1 MIIWKTKEVLVK
13 DIKPTPNNYKIKTE
27 LGRSRLTNSLNKFG
41 LASTVVVNTDLCLI
55 DGNSRVE
62 QAKERGIKKIEVSF
76 PNRKLTPKEF
86 SEMSR
91 MYDFAKAGEVDL
103 DRIKQDHGSA
113 VKFYEEWGLEVP
125 LQLLDKLGANTVVE
139 RAKGKDVVER
149 AEVEDVVFKVEL
161 FFDQKEEKL
170 FRKLEEQYARKFKTK
185 STTDTVLT
193 LFKKFK

>member
-76 PNRKLTPKEF
+76 PNRKLTSKEF

-139 RAKGKDVVER
+139 RAKGKDIVEKDV
-149 AEVEDVVFKVEL
+149 VEDVVFKVEL

-170 FRKLEEQYARKFKTK
+170 FRKLEEQHAKKLKTK